1 MKILDTPPPN
11 WDRLVPAPCQ
21 TAGFADAMSRMGYRP
36 LYLLDH
42 GIGAL
47 ALVRGWFPGVRRFTA
62 RANLFATGGDGAFVS
77 RAVSALAGLGIPHV
91 KVGDTMWGLQWGELP
106 SDWPFPRTRLIQRH
120 TFVLDLASPDAALLK
135 AMDGAERK
143 IRKAE
148 REGVT
153 VRPVE
158 TPEELKAFC
167 QLARTT
173 GDRVRERSAY
183 TDFPDTFFEAIH
195 ASMSP
200 SGAAQFYIGWLKDEP
215 LAGCL
220 FLCTPDTMLYYLG
233 GSTRDRDLTA
243 KQAPAAVFWHA
254 IREARRL
261 GISRFDLGGCT
272 PTEDPEDPRY
282 GVYAFKKRWGG
293 RLETFCNLEIVLSAL
308 PVYFQERVLSPLW
321 DQLHP
326 WYFKLGESARGLA
339 RR

>member
-1 MKILDTPPPN
+1 
-11 WDRLVPAPCQ
+11 VPAPCQ
-21 TAGFADAMSRMGYRP
+21 TAGFANAMARMGYRP
-36 LYLLDH
+36 LYLLDQEA
-42 GIGAL
+42 GAL

-62 RANLFATGGDGAFVS
+62 RANLFATGRDGDFVA
-77 RAVSALAGLGIPHV
+77 RAVAALGRLGIPHV
-91 KVGDTMWGLQWGELP
+91 KVGDTMWGQPWAELP
-106 SDWPFPRTRLIQRH
+106 AGWPFPRTRLVQRH
-120 TFVLDLASPDAALLK
+120 TFVLDVTSSDATLLK

-153 VRPVE
+153 VRIVQ
-158 TPEELKAFC
+158 TPEDLKAFC
-167 QLARTT
+167 QLSKVTS
-173 GDRVRERSAY
+173 DRVRERSAY
-183 TDFPDTFFEAIH
+183 TDFPDSFFEAIY
-195 ASMSP
+195 AAMAP
-200 SGAAQFYIGWLKDEP
+200 SGAAQFYIGWFKDEP

-220 FLCTPDTMLYYLG
+220 FLNTRDTMLYYLG

-243 KQAPAAVFWHA
+243 KQAPAGVFWHA

-261 GISRFDLGGCT
+261 GMSHFDLGGCT
-272 PTEDPEDPRY
+272 PTDDPEDPRY

-293 RLETFCNLEIVLSAL
+293 RLESFCNLEIVLSAL

-326 WYFKLGESARGLA
+326 WYFRLGESARALA

>member
-1 MKILDTPPPN
+1 MKILQAPPSE

-21 TAGFADAMSRMGYRP
+21 AAGFADAMTRLGYRP
-36 LYLLDH
+36 LYLLDDNA
-42 GIGAL
+42 GAL
-47 ALVRGWFPGVRRFTA
+47 ALVRGWFPGVRRMTA
-62 RANLFATGGDGAFVS
+62 RANLFAPGRDGDFVA
-77 RAVSALAGLGIPHV
+77 RAVTALGRLGIPHV
-91 KVGDTMWGLQWGELP
+91 KVGDTMWGQHWEALP
-106 SDWPFPRTRLIQRH
+106 AGWPFPRTRVVQRH
-120 TFVLDLASPDAALLK
+120 TFVLELGSSDAVLLK

-153 VRPVE
+153 VRPVR
-158 TPEELKAFC
+158 TPDELKAFA
-167 QLARTT
+167 QLSKVTS
-173 GDRVRERSAY
+173 DRVRERSAY
-183 TDFPDTFFEAIH
+183 TDFPDSFFERIYS
-195 ASMSP
+195 SMAP
-200 SGAAQFYIGWLKDEP
+200 NAAQFYIGWYKDEP

-220 FLCTPDTMLYYLG
+220 FLNTPNTMLYYLG
-233 GSTRDRDLTA
+233 GSTRDRELTA

-261 GISRFDLGGCT
+261 GMSRFDLGGCT
-272 PTEDPEDPRY
+272 PTDDPADPRY

-326 WYFKLGESARGLA
+326 WYFRLGESARALA
-339 RR
+339 GR